1 MRISDWSSDVCS
13 SDLGA
18 ALIRRRPDVRQAER
32 RLAAATARIGVETAA
47 LYPTVSLGASA
58 GTTSR
63 TIEGLVSDSALHF
76 SIGPLISWSFPNWDV
91 ARARIDQA
99 SATTKAQLAEFD
111 GPVFTGASGGRQ
123 RTHAIC
129 PHPPPK
135 CTAAHP

>member
-91 ARARIDQA
+91 ARPRIDQA
-99 SATTKAQLAEFD
+99 SATPKATLRSEEHTSELRSLMRNSCA
-111 GPVFTGASGGRQ
+111 VFCLTTTINKKQ
-123 RTHAIC
+123 N
-129 PHPPPK
+129 
-135 CTAAHP
+135 

>member
-13 SDLGA
+13 SDLIALYRLAVLLGRAPQDYPANLVDCASIPSLDRPIPAGDGA

-63 TIEGLVSDSALHF
+63 TIEGLE
-76 SIGPLISWSFPNWDV
+76 IG
-91 ARARIDQA
+91 RASCRERVCQY
-99 SATTKAQLAEFD
+99 
-111 GPVFTGASGGRQ
+111 V
-123 RTHAIC
+123 
-129 PHPPPK
+129 
-135 CTAAHP
+135 